1 MRHRPAALA
10 LILAAA
16 LGFTAASAQ
25 AEELYKCTD
34 EKGAVAIQSEP
45 CPKGS
50 TQVWKREVVRE
61 PEPSPEEL
69 AARAELAR
77 AEAERAAN
85 QARLAELERQDAEAR
100 RADAARAAAGDA
112 TRRKSECR
120 LAHEFNDQALAFPRL
135 QLTERQKAV
144 LKEWV
149 VEQCRDPDAPQA
161 DT

>member
-1 MRHRPAALA
+1 MRLPPIVLAWPLAGALSVA
-10 LILAAA
+10 
-16 LGFTAASAQ
+16 TAPSL

-34 EKGAVAIQSEP
+34 EKGGVAIQSEP

-61 PEPSPEEL
+61 PEPSPEDL

-85 QARLAELERQDAEAR
+85 QARLAELERQADEVR
-100 RADAARAAAGDA
+100 RAEAARAAPQEPL
-112 TRRKSECR
+112 RRKSDCR

-161 DT
+161 ET